1 MNTLL
6 KKLETFRHIDHYRKK
21 TLSGLNTKISEH
33 LAFGVAYAQHEN
45 NFFLKPN
52 FRCAQNKG

>member
-6 KKLETFRHIDHYRKK
+6 KKLKHLGISIITEKA
-21 TLSGLNTKISEH
+21 LSGLNTKISEH
-33 LAFGVAYAQHEN
+33 LAFGVTYAQHEN

-52 FRCAQNKG
+52 IRCAQNKG